1 MICSG
6 VKLSKS
12 SVAWKEKGRGLEI
25 RMSDIGGCK
34 YTYRWA
40 KSTKVL
46 VSRAN
51 IYQRASAMEKA
62 LTNQVEKKTWTG

>member
-12 SVAWKEKGRGLEI
+12 SVAWIEKGRGLQI
-25 RMSDIGGCK
+25 RVSDIGGCK
-34 YTYRWA
+34 YTYGWA
-40 KSTKVL
+40 KSIKIL

-51 IYQRASAMEKA
+51 IYQKASAMEKA
-62 LTNQVEKKTWTG
+62 LTNQVEKKTWPG